1 MTDQA
6 PVDDP
11 IAAIVRDLALIADSG
26 RWAWTHG
33 YWPAG
38 RGLDAE
44 RGADLARTEQDRAAG
59 PKFDL
64 EIGDHR
70 AREAYQAACHA
81 VRLAGRNLAVFA
93 AADGHL
99 RQPARPVLDGYSP
112 PTELAAATAH
122 ATWCAEHLAQPLRWR
137 AGVDHVRRT
146 LDATVRQLSKALD
159 QGTADGIAHNEPM
172 CKTCG
177 TRPMA
182 ERAKPDGTKRPERG
196 GECDTCATWRRR
208 NGGPRPKRLDQDS
221 ISAAREAQ
229 ARRRE
234 RGEDWGAA

>member
-11 IAAIVRDLALIADSG
+11 IAAIIRDLALITDSA

-59 PKFDL
+59 PRFDL

-70 AREAYQAACHA
+70 AREAYQAACLT
-81 VRLAGRNLAVFA
+81 VRIAGRNLAVFA

-99 RQPARPVLDGYSP
+99 RQPARPILDGYSP

-122 ATWCAEHLAQPLRWR
+122 ATWCAQHLNQPLRWR
-137 AGVDHVRRT
+137 TGVDHVRRT
-146 LDATVRQLSKALD
+146 LDATVRQLWKALESGPTD
-159 QGTADGIAHNEPM
+159 ALHQVEPRREVPASLRCNICGWRHKHPKLGGRCTTCAKYQRRHGTERPKHLDGIDP
-172 CKTCG
+172 
-177 TRPMA
+177 
-182 ERAKPDGTKRPERG
+182 
-196 GECDTCATWRRR
+196 
-208 NGGPRPKRLDQDS
+208 
-221 ISAAREAQ
+221 REAQ
-229 ARRRE
+229 RKRTQ
-234 RGEDWGAA
+234 RGEGFGAA